1 MEIPK
6 YIEVKTAAGQRAAFL
21 SPNDEENSIKDC
33 FIDCRLNAESTL
45 EFMIPATSEKI
56 AELTPECQIW
66 AGGRVYSLLAP
77 ETSDV
82 TRDEKNKLW
91 AKFMAVERWKDLET
105 SFAEPYI
112 SNDPTIPHPSDL
124 AVIVVGSGT
133 NLSGGLYQTGTAA
146 HALYAVLQGSGWT
159 LGACDVPGIHD
170 LEMEKESRLAI
181 IKKIQNI
188 WGGFLVWDSVNKKVS
203 LRSGNTWQNYTG
215 FQVRYKKN
223 LKHITRTQSNRII
236 TKLYCFGHDDLDI
249 ASVNGGIKFLR
260 NNSYTS
266 REYVAIY
273 KNQDIYNAQELK
285 EKGAAELSLICR
297 PQYKYSVNMVD
308 LRTLPE
314 YSHEDFTVGDMVDV
328 VDDSVAP
335 GTPRVRLIRHK
346 YNVFKPWICELEIG
360 DPLERLVENLKAAFE
375 TTSFIDNIFKGNGQ
389 LSGYSIEVDS
399 ISANK
404 IKTNELIVGDN
415 IAMGPNARISWSNV
429 TNQPN
434 IAQIALDKIN
444 ATYIDAN
451 GVWTPNVYAK
461 NISTINGKITTAQ
474 IENLVVGGN
483 VTMGPNAT
491 ISWSKVTNQPDIPK
505 MSLDAWKA
513 SGYATYIDE
522 YGVYAGTVYADKI
535 EGGVAKLA
543 NSVSIGG
550 ANPTGK
556 VLTFGSGAEIRTG
569 PSTFGPT
576 LIINASEVDLPS
588 VTCFNLHV
596 DGNLSGVDYAT
607 SGHTHGNSYIKSQSG
622 QNISLA
628 VTDIGV
634 VVRLNGSTIGNLM
647 FD

>member
-1 MEIPK
+1 MDIPS
-6 YIEVKTAAGQRAAFL
+6 YIEVKTVSGQRAAFL
-21 SPNDEENSIKDC
+21 SPNDEGNNIKDC

-45 EFMIPATSEKI
+45 QFMIPATSEKL

-82 TRDEKNKLW
+82 TRDDKNKLW

-105 SFAEPYI
+105 SFVEPSV
-112 SNDPTIPHPSDL
+112 SNDPSAAPPADL
-124 AVIVVGSGT
+124 AVIIVGGGT
-133 NLSGGLYQTGTAA
+133 NLSGGIYQTGTAA
-146 HALYAVLQGSGWT
+146 HALYAILQGSGWT
-159 LGACDVPGIHD
+159 LGTCDVTGIHD
-170 LEMEKESRLAI
+170 LEMEKTSRLDLI
-181 IKKIQNI
+181 REIQNV
-188 WGGFLVWDSVNKKVS
+188 WGGFLVWDSINKKVS

-236 TKLYCFGHDDLDI
+236 TKLYAFGHDDLDI
-249 ASVNGGIKFLR
+249 ASVNGGVKYLK
-260 NNSYTS
+260 NNSYTP
-266 REYVAIY
+266 REYVGIY

-285 EKGAAELSLICR
+285 EKAVAELSLICH
-297 PQYKYSVNMVD
+297 PQYKYTVKMVD

-314 YSHEDFTVGDMVDV
+314 YSHEDFAVGDMVDV
-328 VDDSVAP
+328 VDESVAP
-335 GTPRVRLIRHK
+335 ETPRVRLIRHK

-360 DPLERLVENLKAAFE
+360 SPTERLEEDLKAAFN

-389 LSGYSIEVDS
+389 LSGYNIEVGS

-404 IKTNELIVGDN
+404 IKTNELVVGDN
-415 IAMGPNARISWSNV
+415 ITMGPNARISWGQV

-444 ATYIDAN
+444 ATYIDVN

-491 ISWSKVTNQPDIPK
+491 ISWNNVTNQPNIG
-505 MSLDAWKA
+505 SEALAAWRN
-513 SGYATYIDE
+513 SGYATYITSS
-522 YGVYAGTVYADKI
+522 GVYTGTVHANKI
-535 EGGVAKLA
+535 EGGVANLA
-543 NSVSIGG
+543 DSVNIGG

-556 VLTFGSGAEIRTG
+556 VLSFGSGAEIRTG
-569 PSTFGPT
+569 PAVLGPA
-576 LIINASEVDLPS
+576 IIIDASEVYIANGHLI
-588 VTCFNLHV
+588 
-596 DGNLSGVDYAT
+596 GYA
-607 SGHTHGNSYIKSQSG
+607 SDDHTHGNYYVRTRNSKNLSVDYNPDTHTVYFYYNG
-622 QNISLA
+622 SLA
-628 VTDIGV
+628 GFAD
-634 VVRLNGSTIGNLM
+634 LNW
-647 FD
+647 